1 LIQELIKGAKESW
14 KKTLLEFEQLLYS
27 DDEELCSHDMDSQKS
42 LFEEDAPLNLGTLS
56 SDDDDSRVST
66 P

>member
-1 LIQELIKGAKESW
+1 MIKGAKESW
-14 KKTLLEFEQLLYS
+14 KKTLLEFEQFLYS
-27 DDEELCSHDMDSQKS
+27 DDEDSQKS

-56 SDDDDSRVST
+56 SDNVDSRVST